1 MKIYIAGKI
10 TGDPYYKAKFAR
22 AAADI
27 ADAGHTPINPAMQ
40 PEGMSNADYM
50 RISFAQLD
58 SADAVAF
65 LPDWEDSKGARI
77 EHLLVEYT
85 GKRYCYADDHTH
97 NAFDITCNGTIIG
110 EFVCDSID
118 TYDDDTIF
126 SFRHEDYA
134 RWNDFDLDRAC
145 IHPED
150 LQDYSGG
157 KWLYGWHISGLKIYD
172 EPRALSTLCR
182 PYECGDCDAKWAT
195 DCNACHDKGKIK
207 RPPQSWC
214 YVEEAFYVRGGNY
227 CPNCG
232 ARMDGDGDA

>member
-27 ADAGHTPINPAMQ
+27 ADAGHTPISPAMQ

-85 GKRYCYADDHTH
+85 GKP
-97 NAFDITCNGTIIG
+97 
-110 EFVCDSID
+110 
-118 TYDDDTIF
+118 TYDIKSARLVLPESKEHSRKTRQDVFLEQWPESELDKSGRLMLCPLTV
-126 SFRHEDYA
+126 SAERRNRHGECTT
-134 RWNDFDLDRAC
+134 LVC
-145 IHPED
+145 
-150 LQDYSGG
+150 SG
-157 KWLYGWHISGLKIYD
+157 
-172 EPRALSTLCR
+172 CR
-182 PYECGDCDAKWAT
+182 REFWM
-195 DCNACHDKGKIK
+195 
-207 RPPQSWC
+207 QE
-214 YVEEAFYVRGGNY
+214 VE
-227 CPNCG
+227 
-232 ARMDGDGDA
+232 

>member
-1 MKIYIAGKI
+1 MKIYIGGKI

-85 GKRYCYADDHTH
+85 GKP
-97 NAFDITCNGTIIG
+97 
-110 EFVCDSID
+110 
-118 TYDDDTIF
+118 TYDIK
-126 SFRHEDYA
+126 SA
-134 RWNDFDLDRAC
+134 RLMAL
-145 IHPED
+145 PE
-150 LQDYSGG
+150 GG
-157 KWLYGWHISGLKIYD
+157 ERIG
-172 EPRALSTLCR
+172 
-182 PYECGDCDAKWAT
+182 
-195 DCNACHDKGKIK
+195 
-207 RPPQSWC
+207 
-214 YVEEAFYVRGGNY
+214 
-227 CPNCG
+227 
-232 ARMDGDGDA
+232 GDAG

>member
-65 LPDWEDSKGARI
+65 LPDWADSKGARI

-85 GKRYCYADDHTH
+85 GKPMY
-97 NAFDITCNGTIIG
+97 DIKCARLMVLPEIL
-110 EFVCDSID
+110 EAR
-118 TYDDDTIF
+118 DDD
-126 SFRHEDYA
+126 
-134 RWNDFDLDRAC
+134 
-145 IHPED
+145 
-150 LQDYSGG
+150 
-157 KWLYGWHISGLKIYD
+157 
-172 EPRALSTLCR
+172 
-182 PYECGDCDAKWAT
+182 
-195 DCNACHDKGKIK
+195 K
-207 RPPQSWC
+207 R
-214 YVEEAFYVRGGNY
+214 
-227 CPNCG
+227 
-232 ARMDGDGDA
+232 